1 MSATWLRLGT
11 MPSALTGASMW
22 RPQVT
27 VKSRAIFDS
36 IFGAAAHF
44 LSDGHDLA
52 SAPVDEL
59 RDAATMCGCVHG
71 VVDVDESGVLT
82 QFQAMA
88 GVEALAGR

>member
-1 MSATWLRLGT
+1 MRCS
-11 MPSALTGASMW
+11 
-22 RPQVT
+22 QVT
-27 VKSRAIFDS
+27 VKSRAIFDN

-52 SAPVDEL
+52 SAPLDEL
-59 RDAATMCGCVHG
+59 RDAITMCGCVRG
-71 VVDVDESGVLT
+71 VVDVDEGGVLT